1 LTKSDKTQVDTT
13 MKISI
18 EFLGATRTVT
28 GSKYLVRAGSKT
40 LLIDSGSFQGDREL
54 TELNWAKTA
63 FDPRSVDA
71 VLLTHAHIDHIGML
85 PRYYSQGLQC
95 PVYCTGATKE
105 LAKVLLADT
114 GRLQEQEA
122 DYRRERKK
130 SRYKNPLPLYT
141 EKEAIGTN
149 KLLKGI
155 AFNTPVSITKGITA
169 TWHQAGHILG
179 AAIINLNI
187 GDSRI
192 TFSGDLGRYAIP
204 ILNDPKPVELG
215 SLLLIESTYA
225 TKEHPDSDTA
235 VALAGVIN
243 KAYQRDGALLI
254 PSFAV
259 GRAQLLLYYIRDLK
273 ERKLIP
279 DVPVYVDSPMAID
292 ATEIHRNHPECYDD
306 ETLGINSKGAHPF
319 SFQNLHFV
327 RDVESSIALNS
338 QKGPIIIIAG
348 SGMLNGGRILHHI
361 KNRIS
366 NPATSILFVGHQP
379 VGGRGAYIQN
389 GAKCIKIF
397 GSEYPLRASVDT
409 ISGLS
414 AHADHSELLRW
425 ATSCSG
431 TPTKVAVVHGEED
444 SCLQFADELSSKF
457 QWNTIAPRLGEV
469 LDV

>member
-1 LTKSDKTQVDTT
+1 
-13 MKISI
+13 MRISI

-28 GSKYLVRAGSKT
+28 GSKYLIRSGRKT
-40 LLIDSGSFQGDREL
+40 LLIDSGSFQGGREL
-54 TELNWAKTA
+54 TELNWAKTP
-63 FDPRSVDA
+63 FDPKSIDA

-85 PRYYSQGLQC
+85 PRYYSQGLKC
-95 PVYCTGATKE
+95 PVFCTSATKD
-105 LAKVLLADT
+105 LAKVLLPDT
-114 GRLQEQEA
+114 GRLEEQEA
-122 DYRRERKK
+122 DYRRARGK
-130 SRYKNPLPLYT
+130 SRHKDPMPLYT
-141 EKEAIGTN
+141 EKEAISST
-149 KLLKGI
+149 KLLKTVS
-155 AFNTPVSITKGITA
+155 FNSPVSIVKGITA

-179 AAIINLNI
+179 AGIINLDI

-192 TFSGDLGRYAIP
+192 TFSGDLGRYATP
-204 ILNDPKPVELG
+204 ILNDPQPVELG

-225 TKEHPDSDTA
+225 TKEHPDADTPT
-235 VALAGVIN
+235 ALAGVIN
-243 KAYQRDGALLI
+243 RAYQRDGALLI

-273 ERKLIP
+273 ERNLIP
-279 DVPVYVDSPMAID
+279 DVPVFVDSPMAID

-306 ETLGINSKGAHPF
+306 ETLGLNSKGAQPF
-319 SFQNLHFV
+319 SFPNLHFV

-338 QKGPIIIIAG
+338 QKGPIIVIAG

-379 VGGRGAYIQN
+379 AGGRGAYIQN
-389 GAKCIKIF
+389 GAKYIKIF
-397 GSEYPLRASVDT
+397 GNEYPLRASVDT

-425 ATSCSG
+425 VTSCSG

-457 QWNTIAPRLGEV
+457 QWNTTAPKLGEV
-469 LDV
+469 MEV